1 MKSETM
7 KSYSD
12 YSGGHLVGY
21 FNATRREIESIFGEP
36 TYTDN
41 SKHEKVTVE
50 WVIKF
55 ENGTFAT
62 IYDYKRYEQGTPKM
76 DEVYEWHI
84 GGENLEAARLVSEAM
99 WREVTDFDVNP
110 PSFRKPI
117 SFA

>member
-1 MKSETM
+1 MKFETV
-7 KSYSD
+7 KSYAD

-21 FNATRREIESIFGEP
+21 FNATRREIESIFGAP

-41 SKHEKVTVE
+41 SESEKVTVE
-50 WVIKF
+50 WVVKF
-55 ENGTFAT
+55 EDGTYAT
-62 IYDYKRYEQGTPKM
+62 IYDWKRYEEGTPKM

-84 GGENLEAARLVSEAM
+84 GGNDLNSARLVSEAM
-99 WREVTDFDVNP
+99 WREVTDFDVSA